1 MKQFLEEIAEK
12 ILQEPCYQSDKSLV
26 VFPNR
31 RAGVFLRKHLKSS
44 DKTLFLPKI
53 VGMDDFVEMTS
64 GMKIVKNEF
73 LLFELFRIHKA
84 ISQRNGNDKYQS
96 FEEFIPFAD
105 MLLKDFS
112 DIDLHLVDAKQLYTL
127 LSNEKELDVWDV
139 SHPENMSE
147 FQIKYINF
155 FQSLNEY
162 YSSLRDTLTKANK
175 AYSAMIY
182 RNVADNIDTYAD
194 KMQWQKVMFV
204 GFCEIS
210 QSEAKII
217 KTLMRRGIAEFID
230 DGDDYYCKDTD
241 NEAGMMARKNNT
253 TFDANKQGYG
263 EHFNSGERKYTFVSC
278 PEKILQ
284 SEYIGNIV
292 TEIAETKKVTQ
303 KTELNENNNPFEDT
317 AIVLCDENLLVPTL
331 NALPQC
337 INKVNITMGFPY
349 TYSLTHD
356 LLHKMFEMYDS
367 CDEKR
372 GYNAKKVI
380 QFLSHHLIE
389 KYLGISDLNS
399 KLTKQF
405 VNLDIYYLK
414 GAEVLEQVKILADSK
429 LRFLFET
436 EVPRTSD
443 IIKIY
448 KNLAHSIYESCGD
461 AREQISIATSVEL
474 FDHFAELQE
483 QYGFADSIAVLRR
496 IYDRIAKCMR
506 LAFKGEPVEGL
517 QFMGLQETK
526 NIDFRNLI
534 IMSCNEG
541 VIPKGNTHNSLI
553 PFNLRKSFGMF
564 TYVERDA
571 AEAYNFYRMLQ
582 RAENVVFLYN
592 TDTTG
597 GTKGE
602 ASRFMAQIR
611 SELAVKYPNIKVEE
625 RTLLANQQSSSQ
637 TLVINKRKTKEVM
650 DLLMEKAKQ
659 GHGLTP
665 SSLNIF
671 RKCSLH
677 YYYENI
683 LGIRVSDELE
693 EDMDSSEL
701 GSYIHQVLEEIFK
714 PFIKKEINA
723 NQLPDDANVE
733 ALIEQIFDEEVFK
746 KTAKRTGENYF
757 LMEIAKTQ
765 VKTFIRQQK
774 EELKNHNSSIVDLE
788 KDLTTEIPLSEIFGD
803 RTPNSL
809 KTITIKPH
817 GVADRIETANGV
829 PRIGDYKSG
838 TVKKADLI
846 LEFEQFNTDEQQYSP
861 EKISDKMFQVLY
873 YAWLYWRTNK
883 PQRIEAGIYPL
894 QDTKNFFI
902 QARIKAQ
909 ERGGDDT
916 ISFSDTHMQLFE
928 KYVISLFADLFDQN
942 VDFVQNP
949 TNDNCKYCTFANL
962 CSIDKR

>member
-1 MKQFLEEIAEK
+1 
-12 ILQEPCYQSDKSLV
+12 
-26 VFPNR
+26 
-31 RAGVFLRKHLKSS
+31 
-44 DKTLFLPKI
+44 
-53 VGMDDFVEMTS
+53 
-64 GMKIVKNEF
+64 
-73 LLFELFRIHKA
+73 
-84 ISQRNGNDKYQS
+84 
-96 FEEFIPFAD
+96 
-105 MLLKDFS
+105 
-112 DIDLHLVDAKQLYTL
+112 
-127 LSNEKELDVWDV
+127 
-139 SHPENMSE
+139 
-147 FQIKYINF
+147 
-155 FQSLNEY
+155 
-162 YSSLRDTLTKANK
+162 
-175 AYSAMIY
+175 
-182 RNVADNIDTYAD
+182 
-194 KMQWQKVMFV
+194 
-204 GFCEIS
+204 
-210 QSEAKII
+210 
-217 KTLMRRGIAEFID
+217 
-230 DGDDYYCKDTD
+230 
-241 NEAGMMARKNNT
+241 
-253 TFDANKQGYG
+253 
-263 EHFNSGERKYTFVSC
+263 
-278 PEKILQ
+278 
-284 SEYIGNIV
+284 
-292 TEIAETKKVTQ
+292 
-303 KTELNENNNPFEDT
+303 
-317 AIVLCDENLLVPTL
+317 
-331 NALPQC
+331 
-337 INKVNITMGFPY
+337 
-349 TYSLTHD
+349 
-356 LLHKMFEMYDS
+356 
-367 CDEKR
+367 
-372 GYNAKKVI
+372 
-380 QFLSHHLIE
+380 
-389 KYLGISDLNS
+389 
-399 KLTKQF
+399 
-405 VNLDIYYLK
+405 
-414 GAEVLEQVKILADSK
+414 
-429 LRFLFET
+429 
-436 EVPRTSD
+436 
-443 IIKIY
+443 
-448 KNLAHSIYESCGD
+448 
-461 AREQISIATSVEL
+461 
-474 FDHFAELQE
+474 
-483 QYGFADSIAVLRR
+483 
-496 IYDRIAKCMR
+496 
-506 LAFKGEPVEGL
+506 
-517 QFMGLQETK
+517 
-526 NIDFRNLI
+526 
-534 IMSCNEG
+534 
-541 VIPKGNTHNSLI
+541 
-553 PFNLRKSFGMF
+553 
-564 TYVERDA
+564 
-571 AEAYNFYRMLQ
+571 
-582 RAENVVFLYN
+582 
-592 TDTTG
+592 
-597 GTKGE
+597 
-602 ASRFMAQIR
+602 
-611 SELAVKYPNIKVEE
+611 
-625 RTLLANQQSSSQ
+625 
-637 TLVINKRKTKEVM
+637 KRKTKEVM

-693 EDMDSSEL
+693 EDRDSSEL

-714 PFIKKEINA
+714 PFIKKEIDA

-803 RTPNSL
+803 RTPNNL